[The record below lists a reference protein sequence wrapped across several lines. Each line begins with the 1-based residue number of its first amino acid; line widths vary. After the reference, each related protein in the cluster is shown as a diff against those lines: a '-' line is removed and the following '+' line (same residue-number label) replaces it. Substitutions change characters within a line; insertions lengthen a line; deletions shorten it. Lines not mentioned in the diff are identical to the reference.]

1 MPDQKQNQNDQS
13 TRSRQTPNE
22 DQQRSGAMTSAGDRQ
37 RGLQQREHASP
48 IDAMRRMSD
57 EMDHTFDRILSSWGF
72 PPLFGSR
79 RQGGEQAVALWAP
92 RIEVFQ
98 KDDQFVIRAEL
109 PGLKKDDVEVN
120 ITDDAVTI
128 QGQRRDEHEHQEGGF
143 YHTERSYGS
152 FYRSIPL
159 PEGVI
164 GDRADASFENGVL
177 EIRIPSPPAEVR
189 RGRKVEISEKGNAS
203 RQT

>member
-1 MPDQKQNQNDQS
+1 MAEPRQNQNDQS
-13 TRSRQTPNE
+13 NRSRQTQSD
-22 DQQRSGAMTSAGDRQ
+22 DQQRSGAMTSPGDRQ
-37 RGLQQREHASP
+37 RGMQQREQQSSP
-48 IDAMRRMSD
+48 LDAMRRMSD

-79 RQGGEQAVALWAP
+79 RRSGEQTVAMWAP

-98 KDDQFVIRAEL
+98 KGDQFVIRAEL
-109 PGLKKDDVEVN
+109 PGLKKDEVEVN
-120 ITDDAVTI
+120 ITDEAVTI
-128 QGQRRDEHEHQEGGF
+128 QGQRRDEHEGQEGGV
-143 YHTERSYGS
+143 YHSERSYGS

-159 PEGVI
+159 PEGVM

-189 RGRKVEISEKGNAS
+189 RGRKIEIGDRTQKS
-203 RQT
+203 